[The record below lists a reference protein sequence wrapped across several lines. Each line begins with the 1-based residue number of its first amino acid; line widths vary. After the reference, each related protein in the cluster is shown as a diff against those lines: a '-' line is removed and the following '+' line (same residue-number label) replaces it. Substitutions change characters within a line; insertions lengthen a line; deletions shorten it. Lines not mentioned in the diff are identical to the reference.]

1 MEHCSVTSIVDFTV
15 ENPLQAAMID
25 EAFLNLAEA
34 IVIQAGRDYRKVLGF
49 LEQSPDNEALV
60 NYQKD
65 LEDFFH
71 SEWFRDLC
79 NLDGDSLLHR
89 IQREQKA
96 IGGIA

>member
-1 MEHCSVTSIVDFTV
+1 MLRRYYYDTLR
-15 ENPLQAAMID
+15 NNWNKL
-25 EAFLNLAEA
+25 
-34 IVIQAGRDYRKVLGF
+34 DYRKVLGF
-49 LEQSPDNEALV
+49 LEQTPDNEALV

-79 NLDGDSLLHR
+79 NLDGDSLMHR